1 MGKTLSDDGSS
12 VRQASKTLSAERREK
27 LLALRDRERM
37 NDVLLQKFERR
48 YGPGRVRKDD
58 DTQSVSESVL
68 RKEVNT
74 FVNKAALTE
83 DNLGRL
89 ERRMRQHARKK
100 AHNDEA
106 ASIISAYSQVS
117 KQSAEDQSQYRM
129 QPLEGIPEE
138 TTYDWGKL
146 DEYAKLLH
154 QRDEFK
160 LRLGVVEQQ
169 KKQREALDKQIQ
181 DARERKK
188 IQQDS
193 DQRFHDNQMAEL
205 TKWKADEQVKEAE
218 IRNKALTEKKGR
230 DIQLQYE
237 RQLRGAEAERK
248 KQDDELLLSQI
259 ANKTITEKENAIK
272 KKARDR
278 ELMKTVY
285 IENEREKQIKKELL
299 EQQRE
304 KDLEYTREYGRIL
317 DEQEIRKKNELQGR
331 LDRQK
336 ARAKNM
342 EDLALS
348 IERKQE
354 MDDAGRIANER
365 IEMEKRLIEVERK
378 KAEEMSKK
386 RLDTQEF
393 LLQQM
398 QEHDAQ
404 KQERQK
410 SKQVQAKILAQD
422 NVEFS
427 RAKNQEIEA
436 RKERHV
442 THMRELQAQI
452 DRRKLVKSEAMSVDE
467 IAMNRGLLK
476 KVDDVLQERRV
487 MVEG

>member
-1 MGKTLSDDGSS
+1 MNMQNCYTNVMNSNCDLVSWSS
-12 VRQASKTLSAERREK
+12 R
-27 LLALRDRERM
+27 
-37 NDVLLQKFERR
+37 
-48 YGPGRVRKDD
+48 
-58 DTQSVSESVL
+58 
-68 RKEVNT
+68 
-74 FVNKAALTE
+74 
-83 DNLGRL
+83 
-89 ERRMRQHARKK
+89 
-100 AHNDEA
+100 
-106 ASIISAYSQVS
+106 
-117 KQSAEDQSQYRM
+117 
-129 QPLEGIPEE
+129 
-138 TTYDWGKL
+138 
-146 DEYAKLLH
+146 
-154 QRDEFK
+154 
-160 LRLGVVEQQ
+160 

>member
-1 MGKTLSDDGSS
+1 
-12 VRQASKTLSAERREK
+12 
-27 LLALRDRERM
+27 
-37 NDVLLQKFERR
+37 
-48 YGPGRVRKDD
+48 
-58 DTQSVSESVL
+58 
-68 RKEVNT
+68 
-74 FVNKAALTE
+74 
-83 DNLGRL
+83 
-89 ERRMRQHARKK
+89 
-100 AHNDEA
+100 
-106 ASIISAYSQVS
+106 
-117 KQSAEDQSQYRM
+117 
-129 QPLEGIPEE
+129 
-138 TTYDWGKL
+138 
-146 DEYAKLLH
+146 
-154 QRDEFK
+154 
-160 LRLGVVEQQ
+160 
-169 KKQREALDKQIQ
+169 
-181 DARERKK
+181 
-188 IQQDS
+188 
-193 DQRFHDNQMAEL
+193 MAEL
-205 TKWKADEQVKEAE
+205 IKWKADEQMKEAE
-218 IRNKALTEKKGR
+218 IRDKAMKEKQGR
-230 DIQLQYE
+230 DTQLHYE

-259 ANKTITEKENAIK
+259 ANKVSAEKENAIK
-272 KKARDR
+272 KKARNR

-285 IENEREKQIKKELL
+285 IENEREKQIKKEQL

-348 IERKQE
+348 LERKQE
-354 MDDAGRIANER
+354 VDDAARIANER

-427 RAKNQEIEA
+427 RARNHELEA
-436 RKERHV
+436 RKERHL

-476 KVDDVLQERRV
+476 KVNDVLHEQSV